1 MELRVG
7 ARGRDLPAGRR
18 QSRPPRRHSQK
29 ISFISFISHMQKPA
43 MATPEENGSLFLIF
57 ILSMLVLSVVPYTII
72 RLSRS
77 VKRKSKTINCEC
89 SVCSRSG
96 KYRRSI
102 LKRISN
108 FSTYSNLTVVLLWV
122 IMVVLVYYIK
132 HTSHEIQPFEPF
144 GILGLEPGASDSEI
158 KKAYRKLSILY
169 HPDKNPDPE
178 FISKAY
184 QALTDPVS
192 RENYE
197 KYGHPDGRQGLEMGI
212 ALPQFLLNFDGAS
225 GGILLL
231 GIVGVCILLPLII
244 AVIYLSRSAKYT
256 GNYVMH
262 QTLSTYFYFMK
273 PSLAPSKVM
282 DVFIKAAEYVE
293 MPIRR
298 SDTEPL
304 QRLFVAVRSEL
315 NLDLK
320 NIKTEQA
327 KFWKQHPALV
337 KMELLVQAQ
346 LTRETG
352 NLSSSLLSD
361 FKHMLELAPRLLE
374 ELVKIAVLPRT
385 PLGHGW
391 LRPAIGVVELSQS
404 IVQAVPL
411 SARKA
416 GGGNSEGIAAFLQLP
431 HFSETVFKKIAR
443 KERVWVAGNSKRN
456 SKDGTTRVHCLELGL
471 QGSGTVRNQDCQEV
485 VGQEWMA
492 SGFTKIDG
500 GSCRG
505 GRQIVREAP
514 ASVSAADVLP
524 RRRLACE
531 DRGSEEGSRVERM
544 CHGRNRMK
552 DKGFTAWNRGCQE
565 SGLLGG
571 CQTGWWLVEEGSV
584 VRKAHQQ
591 RQQELEGKC
600 CAAGRSGRPSVSPKL
615 TVGIAG
621 VVARTFEELRR
632 LRRLHVFCPGE
643 GSPVKIGVL
652 ERGVGWRGCAL
663 DGTERKT
670 KKVRNFQDLRDM
682 SIQERH
688 ELLIQAAGF
697 SDAEAH
703 DVEIVIEMMPSIAL
717 EVTSGETA
725 WSELSPIPRTFPF
738 HKEENFWLLLA
749 DPVSNE
755 VWVSQKVNF
764 MDEAAAISA
773 ASKAI
778 QDTKEVLGA
787 SLKEVK
793 AAVSA
798 AVEKVKGGWRLV
810 MAKFQAPGEGT
821 YNLCSYCLCD
831 AWIGCDAKTNLKM
844 KLLKRSRAGTR
855 VHAAEEG
862 TAIEDGIE
870 EEEKEEEEGYDDYES
885 EYSED
890 DDDEE
895 LKKKAV
901 NGMSNEKVHTSS
913 ESSGSEED

>member
-1 MELRVG
+1 
-7 ARGRDLPAGRR
+7 
-18 QSRPPRRHSQK
+18 
-29 ISFISFISHMQKPA
+29 

-178 FISKAY
+178 AHKYFVEFISKAY

-192 RENYE
+192 RGNYE

-304 QRLFVAVRSEL
+304 QKLFVAVRSEL

-443 KERVWVAGNSKRN
+443 K
-456 SKDGTTRVHCLELGL
+456 
-471 QGSGTVRNQDCQEV
+471 
-485 VGQEWMA
+485 
-492 SGFTKIDG
+492 
-500 GSCRG
+500 
-505 GRQIVREAP
+505 
-514 ASVSAADVLP
+514 
-524 RRRLACE
+524 
-531 DRGSEEGSRVERM
+531 
-544 CHGRNRMK
+544 
-552 DKGFTAWNRGCQE
+552 
-565 SGLLGG
+565 
-571 CQTGWWLVEEGSV
+571 
-584 VRKAHQQ
+584 
-591 RQQELEGKC
+591 
-600 CAAGRSGRPSVSPKL
+600 
-615 TVGIAG
+615 
-621 VVARTFEELRR
+621 
-632 LRRLHVFCPGE
+632 
-643 GSPVKIGVL
+643 
-652 ERGVGWRGCAL
+652 
-663 DGTERKT
+663 
-670 KKVRNFQDLRDM
+670 KVRNFQDLRDM
-682 SIQERH
+682 SILERH

-697 SDAEAH
+697 SDVEAQ

-717 EVTSGETA
+717 DVTCETEGEDGIQEGDLVTMYA
-725 WSELSPIPRTFPF
+725 WINLSRRNGLVGALPHSPYFPF

-798 AVEKVKGGWRLV
+798 AVEKVKGGSRLV

-844 KLLKRSRAGTR
+844 KVLKRSRAGTR

-862 TAIEDGIE
+862 AAIEDGIE
-870 EEEKEEEEGYDDYES
+870 EEEEEEEEGYDDYES

-895 LKKKAV
+895 LKNKAV
-901 NGMSNEKVHTSS
+901 NGVSKEKVHTSS